1 MKYRNVLFGLFVVLI
16 SIHSVNAQSSDKN
29 AVKIIND
36 MMNLVKTN
44 AVKTNFTMSIKES
57 SSNQTHKTDGSFTMK
72 SNKFI
77 LNMDQM
83 DVFFDGKT
91 QWAYMTEMNEVSI
104 TNPSEKELAETNP
117 MAILSTYQNKS
128 VIKFAKKNS
137 SKTSYP
143 IELTPSAKN
152 SDIKKILVIVNKNNY
167 YPLSIQLTDKKGMI
181 SLLTLSQFK
190 TGLKISD
197 NAFVFD
203 VKSHKGIEINDLR

>member
-1 MKYRNVLFGLFVVLI
+1 LFVVLI
-16 SIHSVNAQSSDKN
+16 SIHSVKAQISDKN
-29 AVKIIND
+29 AVKVIND

-44 AVKTNFTMSIKES
+44 AVKTNFTMSIKEP
-57 SSNQTHKTDGSFTMK
+57 SSNQTQKTDGSFTMK

-77 LNMDQM
+77 LNMDEM
-83 DVFFDGKT
+83 NVFFDGKT
-91 QWAYMTEMNEVSI
+91 QWAYMTELNEVSI
-104 TNPSEKELAETNP
+104 TNPTEKELAETNP
-117 MAILSTYQNKS
+117 MAILSAYQNKS

-137 SKTSYP
+137 SKTSFP
-143 IELTPSAKN
+143 IELTPNAKN
-152 SDIKKILVIVNKNNY
+152 SNIKKILVIVNKNNN

-203 VKSHKGIEINDLR
+203 VKNHKGIEINDLR

>member
-1 MKYRNVLFGLFVVLI
+1 MKYKNVLFCLFVVLI
-16 SIHSVNAQSSDKN
+16 SIHSVKAQISDKN
-29 AVKIIND
+29 AVKVIND

-44 AVKTNFTMSIKES
+44 AVKTNFTMSIKEP
-57 SSNQTHKTDGSFTMK
+57 SSNQTQKTDGSFTMK

-77 LNMDQM
+77 LNMDEM
-83 DVFFDGKT
+83 NVFFDGKT
-91 QWAYMTEMNEVSI
+91 QWAYMTELNEVSI
-104 TNPSEKELAETNP
+104 TNPTEKELAETNP
-117 MAILSTYQNKS
+117 MAILSAYQNKS

-137 SKTSYP
+137 SKTSFP
-143 IELTPSAKN
+143 IELTPNAKN
-152 SDIKKILVIVNKNNY
+152 SNIKKILVIVNKNNN

-203 VKSHKGIEINDLR
+203 VKNHKGIEINDLR

>member
-1 MKYRNVLFGLFVVLI
+1 MKYRNILCSLFLVLVT
-16 SIHSVNAQSSDKN
+16 IHSVHAQSSDKN
-29 AVKIIND
+29 AVKVIND

-44 AVKTNFTMSIKES
+44 AVKTNFTLSIKEQ
-57 SSNQTHKTDGSFTMK
+57 SSNQTQKTDGSFTMK

-77 LNMDQM
+77 LNMDEM
-83 DVFFDGKT
+83 NVFFDGKT
-91 QWAYMTEMNEVSI
+91 QWAYMTELNEVSI
-104 TNPSEKELAETNP
+104 TNPTDKELAETNP
-117 MAILSTYQNKS
+117 MAILSSYQNKS

-137 SKTSYP
+137 SKTSYQ
-143 IELTPSAKN
+143 IELTPNAKN
-152 SDIKKILVIVNKNNY
+152 SDIKKILVIVNKNNN

-203 VKSHKGIEINDLR
+203 IKSHKGIEINDLR